1 MNLSTLNN
9 DSQQSFHAVKAIIYR
24 SDNKLLLQK
33 RDNKTE
39 IPYPLHWNLFGGEVE
54 IGENLVDA
62 LRRELIE
69 EIEYSP
75 KFIESEV
82 FQSKWKSINLHYFP
96 IFIDKEDENIK
107 FKLHEGLEYKW
118 FSIDE
123 LIYLDIVPAI
133 YENLFKISNY
143 LSTKFKDFNKKNEN
157 LIEKN
162 IIKHLN
168 ILKKNERVY
177 YSKNDNLSISK
188 KDLFFF
194 LYLSQIR
201 NIEVSRICLH
211 KDDDSN
217 LHEMYM
223 FHSRPYSVGPLKQN
237 KESISYHIVDG
248 LLEISTNSQDK
259 KIILGSELF
268 ENETLSRSYRL
279 RPNEFRMVESKSDYC
294 IFLEVNNGPF
304 KDSDTIW
311 K

>member
-1 MNLSTLNN
+1 MNLSTLN
-9 DSQQSFHAVKAIIYR
+9 STSLKSFHAVKAIIYR

-33 RDNKTE
+33 RDDNPE

-54 IGENLVDA
+54 IGEDFLDA
-62 LRRELIE
+62 LKRELNE

-75 KFIESEV
+75 KSIESEA
-82 FQSKWKSINLHYFP
+82 FQSEWKSIDLHYFP
-96 IFIDKEDENIK
+96 IFIDKEDENIE

-123 LIYLDIVPAI
+123 LVYLDIVPAI

-143 LSTKFKDFNKKNEN
+143 LSTKFKDFNKKYEN

-162 IIKHLN
+162 IINHLN

-177 YSKNDNLSISK
+177 YSKNNNFSISK
-188 KDLFFF
+188 KDLYFF

-237 KESISYHIVDG
+237 KETISYHIVDG
-248 LLEISTNSQDK
+248 LLEISTNGQDK

-268 ENETLSRSYRL
+268 ENETLSKSYRL
-279 RPNEFRMVESKSDYC
+279 RPNEFRIVESKSDYC

>member
-1 MNLSTLNN
+1 
-9 DSQQSFHAVKAIIYR
+9 
-24 SDNKLLLQK
+24 
-33 RDNKTE
+33 
-39 IPYPLHWNLFGGEVE
+39 
-54 IGENLVDA
+54 
-62 LRRELIE
+62 
-69 EIEYSP
+69 
-75 KFIESEV
+75 
-82 FQSKWKSINLHYFP
+82 
-96 IFIDKEDENIK
+96 
-107 FKLHEGLEYKW
+107 
-118 FSIDE
+118 

-211 KDDDSN
+211 KDDGSN